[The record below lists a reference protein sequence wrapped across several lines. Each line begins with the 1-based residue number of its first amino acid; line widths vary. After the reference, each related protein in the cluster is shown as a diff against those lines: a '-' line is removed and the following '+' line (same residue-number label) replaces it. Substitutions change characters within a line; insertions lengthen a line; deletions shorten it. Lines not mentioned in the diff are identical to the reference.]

1 MFFRLIAAGR
11 LAPVVL
17 LAVAFSDPSVAS
29 GASLKL
35 RDALARTLES
45 NPDLAAYEYVLRAQD
60 GRITQAG
67 LRPNPVI
74 TADVENAFG
83 TGETRGLDATE
94 LTIGLSQLIEL
105 DGLRDKRVTSAQFTR
120 EGLEIDGQIRRL
132 DILAET
138 ARRFVKLVGQQE
150 QHRLTH
156 LAVELSE
163 KTAEAVQRRVAAAIS
178 PESERD
184 RAAVALERARI
195 ADAHAEH
202 ALVAAR
208 YELAA
213 SWGAIQP
220 DFVEAAA
227 DLYALP
233 ELSAYEDLL
242 AALERT
248 PDLSRY
254 LSERRLRESEVT
266 LALAS
271 QRPGIEIGAG
281 IRRLAEIDDTAFVF
295 NVGIPLTVNNRNQ
308 GAVAEA
314 EALKAGAQANRSAAL
329 LKARTQLFSNHRE
342 LQDLGQQ
349 VRALRE
355 RALPRTEAALK
366 GTESAYERGRY
377 SYLELVDAQR
387 ELLSVRD
394 NLIEAAM
401 QYHLT
406 LIEIERLTAT
416 AVSR

>member
-1 MFFRLIAAGR
+1 ML
-11 LAPVVL
+11 LL
-17 LAVAFSDPSVAS
+17 LADQLDEPPRRLRENVEASDLTVDLKAFTGELCTGDSLVPQAIKLDQLAQTDRQFSGVKTARFTSAKSVLNVCSDNRIGPQ
-29 GASLKL
+29 ASLCDPAIL
-35 RDALARTLES
+35 CPES
-45 NPDLAAYEYVLRAQD
+45 
-60 GRITQAG
+60 
-67 LRPNPVI
+67 
-74 TADVENAFG
+74 
-83 TGETRGLDATE
+83 
-94 LTIGLSQLIEL
+94 
-105 DGLRDKRVTSAQFTR
+105 
-120 EGLEIDGQIRRL
+120 
-132 DILAET
+132 
-138 ARRFVKLVGQQE
+138 RRFVKLVGQQE